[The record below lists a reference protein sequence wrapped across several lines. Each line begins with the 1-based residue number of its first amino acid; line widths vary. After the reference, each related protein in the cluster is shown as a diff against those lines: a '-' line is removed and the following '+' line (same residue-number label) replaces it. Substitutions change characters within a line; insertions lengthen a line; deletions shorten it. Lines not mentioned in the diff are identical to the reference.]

1 MRGYW
6 GYWRESL
13 ARPVVWRVASYKRA
27 DSRGD
32 PKGQSMDG
40 VIRTVS
46 GNIPATALGP
56 CDYHDH
62 LFQVSPLLTGDE
74 LDDEAASGREAAAM
88 VAAGLGA
95 MVEATPTALGRRPAA
110 LARVCAASGLKAV
123 HVTGAHHEGHYG
135 PGHWLLDESVD
146 DLTRRFVADIVDG
159 MPDTT
164 IPDDDGPR
172 RGPVACTRAGQPVRA
187 GLVKAGIGYWRIS
200 HFEQCVLEA
209 AARTALATGVAVMV
223 HLDHGSA
230 AFEVLG
236 RLADA
241 GVSPDRV
248 ALAHIDRNLDPGLH
262 ADLTQAGAYIGYDG
276 MARHREAPDSAL
288 IDCLTRALEQGAD
301 PARILI
307 GADVARRSR
316 FVAYGGMPGLVYL
329 PQRFL
334 PRLRTAIGDELVT
347 QMVTENPASLL
358 SLRTH

>member
-1 MRGYW
+1 M
-6 GYWRESL
+6 
-13 ARPVVWRVASYKRA
+13 
-27 DSRGD
+27 
-32 PKGQSMDG
+32 KGQPMEDI
-40 VIRTVS
+40 IRTV
-46 GNIPATALGP
+46 GGDIAAAALGP

-62 LFQVSPLLTGDE
+62 LFQVSPLLPGDD
-74 LDDEAASGREAAAM
+74 LDDESASGSEAAAM

-135 PGHWLLDESVD
+135 PGHWLLAETVD

-159 MPDTT
+159 LPDTT
-164 IPDDDGPR
+164 TPDDDGPHR
-172 RGPVACTRAGQPVRA
+172 RPVACTPEGQPVRA

-200 HFEQCVLEA
+200 PFEQRVLEA

-223 HLDHGSA
+223 HLDYGSA

-241 GVSPDRV
+241 GVPHDRV
-248 ALAHIDRNLDPGLH
+248 VLAHIDRNLDPGLH
-262 ADLTQAGAYIGYDG
+262 AELTQAGAYIGYDG
-276 MARHREAPDSAL
+276 MARHRNAPDSAL
-288 IDCLTRALEQGAD
+288 IDCLARALEQGAD
-301 PARILI
+301 PARVVI

-334 PRLRTAIGDELVT
+334 PRLRAAIGDDLVT
-347 QMVTENPASLL
+347 RIVTANPARLL
-358 SLRTH
+358 ALVSTGATVVEVLPTAG

>member
-1 MRGYW
+1 M
-6 GYWRESL
+6 E
-13 ARPVVWRVASYKRA
+13 
-27 DSRGD
+27 
-32 PKGQSMDG
+32 G
-40 VIRTVS
+40 VIRTV
-46 GNIPATALGP
+46 GGDIAADELGP

-62 LFQVSPLLTGDE
+62 LFQVSPLLPGDD
-74 LDDEAASGREAAAM
+74 LDDEALSGREAAAM

-95 MVEATPTALGRRPAA
+95 MVEATPTALGRRPTA

-135 PGHWLLDESVD
+135 PGHWLLAETVD

-159 MPDTT
+159 LPDTT
-164 IPDDDGPR
+164 TPDDDGPHR
-172 RGPVACTRAGQPVRA
+172 RPVACTPEGQPVRA

-200 HFEQCVLEA
+200 PFEQRVLEA

-223 HLDHGSA
+223 HLDYGSA

-241 GVSPDRV
+241 GVPHDRV
-248 ALAHIDRNLDPGLH
+248 VLAHIDRNLDPGLH
-262 ADLTQAGAYIGYDG
+262 AELTQAGAYIGYDG
-276 MARHREAPDSAL
+276 MARHRNAPDSAL
-288 IDCLTRALEQGAD
+288 IDCLARALEQGAD
-301 PARILI
+301 PARVVI

-334 PRLRTAIGDELVT
+334 PRLRAAIGDEVVGRIT
-347 QMVTENPASLL
+347 TANPAAWLA
-358 SLRTH
+358 LRRPA